1 MSTAP
6 DASGITDALTKALHV
21 AQDGQR
27 AQQEAGN
34 QTVEVE
40 VAEGMIRVAAT
51 LAGKVSVELVDP
63 RSARLGVEVLSEE
76 ITKGVNAAL
85 DAAREQ
91 AGLPGAIDL
100 AALNE
105 KVEEIQQQSMRQL
118 SSFMSTLVDSQAKI
132 VRTASE
138 AKGLDR

>member
-1 MSTAP
+1 MSTEP
-6 DASGITDALTKALHV
+6 DASGITDALTKALQV
-21 AQDGQR
+21 AQEGQR
-27 AQQEAGN
+27 AQEEAGN

-51 LAGKVSVELVDP
+51 LAGKVTVKLVDP

-91 AGLPGAIDL
+91 AGMPGAIDL
-100 AALNE
+100 AGLSE
-105 KVEEIQQQSMRQL
+105 KVEEIQKQSVQRL
-118 SSFMSTLVDSQAKI
+118 SSFMSSLADSQTKI
-132 VRTASE
+132 VRAAAE
-138 AKGLDR
+138 AKGVE